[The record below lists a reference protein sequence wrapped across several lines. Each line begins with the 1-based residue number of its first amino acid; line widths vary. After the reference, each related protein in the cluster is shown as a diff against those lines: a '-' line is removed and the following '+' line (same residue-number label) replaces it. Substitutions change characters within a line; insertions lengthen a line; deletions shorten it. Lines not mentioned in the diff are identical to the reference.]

1 MKPAPGA
8 ESKDALE
15 ISMSSTQQQDQLDGS
30 HSLGGTRTFI
40 SARRRQAA
48 RKRDKNRH
56 GVLGKLINLS
66 SSKRAS
72 HQLAPVEMLCCKGCA
87 VHLKLFVR
95 CGLYG
100 YCMMYDRW
108 LMCVC
113 VYVCV
118 CVCVCVS
125 QDTNLPVRP
134 YFSTSFWILDMSLIL
149 LFLALVVFHILSSV
163 EADQVD
169 WTTVDGFVNV
179 YELAELVRVRTYL
192 LAVTLFLVIIKLFEF
207 LRVNRSLSTFI
218 LVIRGLLLRGM
229 SACSRVMLTRVRSVC
244 DRVRRVLHTPWHGG
258 GGRTC

>member
-1 MKPAPGA
+1 M
-8 ESKDALE
+8 
-15 ISMSSTQQQDQLDGS
+15 
-30 HSLGGTRTFI
+30 
-40 SARRRQAA
+40 
-48 RKRDKNRH
+48 
-56 GVLGKLINLS
+56 
-66 SSKRAS
+66 
-72 HQLAPVEMLCCKGCA
+72 
-87 VHLKLFVR
+87 
-95 CGLYG
+95 
-100 YCMMYDRW
+100 
-108 LMCVC
+108 
-113 VYVCV
+113 
-118 CVCVCVS
+118 
-125 QDTNLPVRP
+125 RP